1 MLRGDLAAMY
11 RFWPA
16 GAAVEDCFRG
26 ALCRPLLQR
35 LAELPLFLLPGGQ
48 LVKMGGGVFRPRG
61 ARESLRPLFRAMFP
75 VRSPAAP
82 AHALP
87 HPHIFVPRP
96 PASPAASRSRIEGIR
111 VHRRRTYS
119 VPLAD

>member
-1 MLRGDLAAMY
+1 MY

-35 LAELPLFLLPGGQ
+35 LAELPLFLLPGNQ

-75 VRSPAAP
+75 VRPPAAASKP
-82 AHALP
+82 PRVPSSPP
-87 HPHIFVPRP
+87 HLRP
-96 PASPAASRSRIEGIR
+96 PIDLPNLSPE
-111 VHRRRTYS
+111 
-119 VPLAD
+119 